1 MPVSWGCCEADPRL
15 PAAGCRP
22 PTGPSACLLSP
33 AAGEGTLLGPRC
45 DPGSCRPRALWWRPG
60 SLTRHCTA
68 PGPQARPE
76 PPRHGSALPVP
87 WARLAANQGSDF
99 GFLSPGV
106 SGPWRRAGCPLCA
119 PSGTDPL
126 VSVTRPE
133 WGSASPLRVQR
144 ERDRECVWGGAV
156 GEGLTTGNN
165 RGALCAGPGS
175 APEPVSRGSG
185 PGSPGVGGPDSAAGD
200 PEC

>member
-1 MPVSWGCCEADPRL
+1 MPVSWGRCEADPRL

-60 SLTRHCTA
+60 SLTLHCTA
-68 PGPQARPE
+68 PGPPPGPQARLE
-76 PPRHGSALPVP
+76 PRGHGSALPVP

-144 ERDRECVWGGAV
+144 ECVCVCVGGGGSGGGADYWQQPGRAV
-156 GEGLTTGNN
+156 RRAWKHPRTRVPGKRPWQP
-165 RGALCAGPGS
+165 RG
-175 APEPVSRGSG
+175 
-185 PGSPGVGGPDSAAGD
+185 GGPRFS
-200 PEC
+200 CW